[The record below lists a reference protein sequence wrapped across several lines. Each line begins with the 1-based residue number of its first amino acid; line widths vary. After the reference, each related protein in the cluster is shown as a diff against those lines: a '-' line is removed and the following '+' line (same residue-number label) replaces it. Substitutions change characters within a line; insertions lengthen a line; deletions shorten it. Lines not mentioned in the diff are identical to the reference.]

1 MSALQILI
9 LIALLIW
16 AYGVARL
23 WRAAL
28 RGGERDTIVYIC
40 ILCWPLIA
48 VWLVCKIA
56 GEAGADL
63 RRWWRVRHDHRD

>member
-23 WRAAL
+23 WRAARL
-28 RGGERDTIVYIC
+28 HGEDEAIVYIC
-40 ILCWPLIA
+40 ILAWPVLA
-48 VWLVCKIA
+48 VWLFCRIV
-56 GEAGADL
+56 GEAGAEL
-63 RRWWRVRHDHRD
+63 RRWWKVRHDCRD